1 MPKTYR
7 TQPLA
12 VNLKSVKGD
21 NSYGLPVLHKR
32 ARVATKRLAEYVRR
46 LDGDFIYEAAVEIG
60 LDECLQMDDENK
72 RITFDLTEL
81 QLISL
86 AAALGALVELRDSAK
101 V

>member
-1 MPKTYR
+1 MPKPYR
-7 TQPLA
+7 
-12 VNLKSVKGD
+12 VNPISVKGD
-21 NSYGLPVLHKR
+21 SSYGLLILKKR
-32 ARVATKRLAEYVRR
+32 ARVATKQLAEYVRR

-86 AAALGALVELRDSAK
+86 SAALGALVELRDSAK

>member
-7 TQPLA
+7 VNPLSIRA
-12 VNLKSVKGD
+12 NG
-21 NSYGLPVLHKR
+21 SYGLPILKKR

-101 V
+101 I

>member
-7 TQPLA
+7 VNPL
-12 VNLKSVKGD
+12 SVRANG
-21 NSYGLPVLHKR
+21 SYGLPVLKQR
-32 ARVATKRLAEYVRR
+32 TRVATKRLAEYVRR

-60 LDECLQMDDENK
+60 LDECLKLDESNG

-86 AAALGALVELRDSAK
+86 SAALGALVELRDSAK

>member
-12 VNLKSVKGD
+12 VNSLSVKGD
-21 NSYGLPVLHKR
+21 SSYGLPVLQKR
-32 ARVATKRLAEYVRR
+32 ARVATRRLAEYVRR

-60 LDECLQMDDENK
+60 LDECLKMDDENK

-86 AAALGALVELRDSAK
+86 SAALAALVELRDSAQ
-101 V
+101 